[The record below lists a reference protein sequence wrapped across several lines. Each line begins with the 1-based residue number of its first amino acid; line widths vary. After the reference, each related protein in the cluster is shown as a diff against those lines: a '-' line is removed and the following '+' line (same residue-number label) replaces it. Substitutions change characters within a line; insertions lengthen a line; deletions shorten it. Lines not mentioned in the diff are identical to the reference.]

1 MKKIR
6 VGVCK
11 NIDIKIKKFSKNIS
25 LEYMSNKINYDAII
39 VTPLTILDYKK
50 INKSKKIKLIFIMS
64 LHLITKIN
72 IKQLRKD
79 IKVLYFDKKNNFSIL
94 NNITATP
101 EFIFGLIIL
110 LTRNFLNLKKQLKK
124 NIWNPRQAAGLSSE
138 KMLSNSTLG
147 IIGYGRI
154 GKKLKSIAN
163 SFGLK
168 TLIYSKHNK
177 SNMRLKKIAKNSD
190 IVTINLSL
198 NKKNEKFI
206 NKSFFKFMKLGS
218 YFINTSKG
226 KIVDY
231 NHLLKFLGKNI
242 SGAALDVFEVEK
254 SNDPGL
260 IKLCKFAKKNRNL
273 ILTPHI
279 AGSTADSI
287 IQLQNRA
294 LELIERSFKKR
305 HRYRV

>member
-25 LEYMSNKINYDAII
+25 LEYINNKINYDAII

-50 INKSKKIKLIFIMS
+50 INKLKKIKLIFIMS

-124 NIWNPRQAAGLSSE
+124 NIWNPRQAAG
-138 KMLSNSTLG
+138 
-147 IIGYGRI
+147 
-154 GKKLKSIAN
+154 
-163 SFGLK
+163 
-168 TLIYSKHNK
+168 
-177 SNMRLKKIAKNSD
+177 
-190 IVTINLSL
+190 
-198 NKKNEKFI
+198 
-206 NKSFFKFMKLGS
+206 
-218 YFINTSKG
+218 
-226 KIVDY
+226 
-231 NHLLKFLGKNI
+231 
-242 SGAALDVFEVEK
+242 
-254 SNDPGL
+254 
-260 IKLCKFAKKNRNL
+260 
-273 ILTPHI
+273 
-279 AGSTADSI
+279 
-287 IQLQNRA
+287 
-294 LELIERSFKKR
+294 
-305 HRYRV
+305 